1 MIPKKGIYTGKG
13 HYTLIIYKLD
23 TCHGSSAERKVKQR
37 QSFCIN
43 KKNGE
48 LMKQYSLL
56 WLCILAVAMMLTS
69 CEVIGDIFQAG
80 IWVGIILVVAVV
92 LLIIWLVG
100 RFRR

>member
-1 MIPKKGIYTGKG
+1 
-13 HYTLIIYKLD
+13 
-23 TCHGSSAERKVKQR
+23 
-37 QSFCIN
+37 
-43 KKNGE
+43 
-48 LMKQYSLL
+48 MKQYSLL